1 MTGRQI
7 FRKQLGE
14 FFNPAR
20 FALGVLISLFTAWVT
35 HHWNSSLFFFEILGA
50 WQLATLIT
58 CTFSGFHE
66 WGTQPSVTVP
76 SSVAD
81 KLRTWTWDIN
91 ESSWRDEHGN
101 QVTRDD
107 IDREIFGNDE

>member
-20 FALGVLISLFTAWVT
+20 FAMGVIVTLLAAWIT

-58 CTFSGFHE
+58 CTFNGFHE
-66 WGTQPSVTVP
+66 WGKQPARGT
-76 SSVAD
+76 D

-91 ESSWRDEHGN
+91 ESTWRDERGN